1 MLEIGTSGLMSGEEK
16 RVVILLLGDLIPRS
30 FSTLP
35 NSRGRDPRSKFEL
48 SKILGRPEMVTVV
61 CGLIPPAGLFQL

>member
-35 NSRGRDPRSKFEL
+35 MREPPLSCAERQFHYCCVHPPELVMAFE
-48 SKILGRPEMVTVV
+48 
-61 CGLIPPAGLFQL
+61 

>member
-35 NSRGRDPRSKFEL
+35 NFRTGALSPFCETNVRPKGADYQWVEVPLQEL
-48 SKILGRPEMVTVV
+48 SV
-61 CGLIPPAGLFQL
+61 

>member
-35 NSRGRDPRSKFEL
+35 KWE
-48 SKILGRPEMVTVV
+48 T
-61 CGLIPPAGLFQL
+61 CGGWTDGHSVRIGGGEICGTNPNGCRQDSP

>member
-35 NSRGRDPRSKFEL
+35 NL
-48 SKILGRPEMVTVV
+48 
-61 CGLIPPAGLFQL
+61 GLIACPCSKVSIIKLEEPVAHPGA

>member
-35 NSRGRDPRSKFEL
+35 LRSYE
-48 SKILGRPEMVTVV
+48 
-61 CGLIPPAGLFQL
+61 

>member
-35 NSRGRDPRSKFEL
+35 KPGTGTDKTA
-48 SKILGRPEMVTVV
+48 K
-61 CGLIPPAGLFQL
+61 A